1 MRDSR
6 SNFPQ
11 TMHTM
16 KKMNQTV
23 MPWILGIC
31 VFLACCPTSVVA
43 QDANPPGKAKSLPAG
58 LRTMFGVVTTW
69 NGSEGTASLCKEVGI
84 EGHQSLLFAK
94 YKDTL
99 ASSLEK
105 GEIDAVMGLFWYGPH
120 EKIKEEDVYRL
131 AAEMGPKH
139 NPKFRGVY
147 VLTAYLIHDGRD
159 DANKFSKTNDEYNQT
174 NLAEMQIKLEALRKK
189 EEAFADETNNK
200 AGGRVVF
207 LVPLG
212 EGMLELRKMIVAGK
226 VPGVT
231 KQSGRVTDDPKA
243 ITSVLLGDNMPHLG
257 HLGVCLGTY
266 MQFAALYR
274 MSPEGIP
281 FRGKDGDGLTDEQ
294 RAILQKLAWD
304 MVSKYPY
311 AGIAK

>member
-1 MRDSR
+1 
-6 SNFPQ
+6 
-11 TMHTM
+11 
-16 KKMNQTV
+16 
-23 MPWILGIC
+23 
-31 VFLACCPTSVVA
+31 
-43 QDANPPGKAKSLPAG
+43 
-58 LRTMFGVVTTW
+58 
-69 NGSEGTASLCKEVGI
+69 
-84 EGHQSLLFAK
+84 
-94 YKDTL
+94 
-99 ASSLEK
+99 
-105 GEIDAVMGLFWYGPH
+105 
-120 EKIKEEDVYRL
+120 
-131 AAEMGPKH
+131 
-139 NPKFRGVY
+139 
-147 VLTAYLIHDGRD
+147 
-159 DANKFSKTNDEYNQT
+159 
-174 NLAEMQIKLEALRKK
+174 
-189 EEAFADETNNK
+189 
-200 AGGRVVF
+200 VF